1 MEKSCGIILIS
12 NVDKKILLVRHKEW
26 HRWFPKWHQENNE
39 NEIEAALRELK
50 EETWIIPNYLVSNI
64 QFSEEYLT
72 NRGLK
77 KVIYFIWYVNRKE
90 VKLEYNE
97 LDDFKRNSFNQIKDN
112 KKFLSVSI
120 LGELEKILKKEVILK
135 YNKTKKYQLLLPYK
149 IQWSKHAYSRVVA
162 LRYLTW
168 NIKLTNIPNILDVW
182 ILDEIHA
189 ISNLSWET
197 ITIPKEL
204 SDRSRSIIP
213 LLPGLLYKHNEIILN
228 FPKWCSI
235 GARKIDLYLDIL
247 EKFWNKVIYDGNNIV
262 LKKWNNYVWN
272 YDFYFPSFSWTSI
285 AITLASS
292 IESKTTLNN
301 ISIEPEI
308 LFQIETLK
316 KCGVTINFLAERSI
330 EIQWID
336 FSKMKNQLLI
346 KIPED
351 RNVLITK
358 LILAIITNT
367 EFYYKSDYDLHLSS
381 LLLELEKMWIN
392 YVYDKYSIKINRI
405 HKQLKP
411 INILANFYPG
421 ICSDWQPFIALV
433 LILISWRS
441 IIKDSVFENRYKY
454 IKEISKIIPKF
465 SYDILWNSLEIIWLV
480 KNKKCDLKNEIMCLD
495 LRSGAVNTIWCFLS
509 PIDEIKIKNIYQ
521 INRWYENIVWDISDV
536 LWINNFSYEYE

>member
-1 MEKSCGIILIS
+1 MIVIKAIFLDLDGTLINSEKAFSECFIDVLNNKYKANVTKEDYKKYELEQSAMLIDYVRRTSPVLENVSDKDIMSLVYNNYVEYFRNIIREREAIS
-12 NVDKKILLVRHKEW
+12 N
-26 HRWFPKWHQENNE
+26 F
-39 NEIEAALRELK
+39 EIIRELK
-50 EETWIIPNYLVSNI
+50 SQGYILALV
-64 QFSEEYLT
+64 T
-72 NRGLK
+72 TCR
-77 KVIYFIWYVNRKE
+77 
-90 VKLEYNE
+90 
-97 LDDFKRNSFNQIKDN
+97 
-112 KKFLSVSI
+112 
-120 LGELEKILKKEVILK
+120 
-135 YNKTKKYQLLLPYK
+135 
-149 IQWSKHAYSRVVA
+149 
-162 LRYLTW
+162 RY
-168 NIKLTNIPNILDVW
+168 
-182 ILDEIHA
+182 
-189 ISNLSWET
+189 
-197 ITIPKEL
+197 
-204 SDRSRSIIP
+204 
-213 LLPGLLYKHNEIILN
+213 
-228 FPKWCSI
+228 
-235 GARKIDLYLDIL
+235 YLDIL

-480 KNKKCDLKNEIMCLD
+480 KNKKWV
-495 LRSGAVNTIWCFLS
+495 S
-509 PIDEIKIKNIYQ
+509 
-521 INRWYENIVWDISDV
+521 
-536 LWINNFSYEYE
+536 